1 MHRTRN
7 TEIETKKEIKG
18 GGGGNNRDRQFIHV
32 ILIDHSF
39 LFELI
44 LGLIFFS
51 LISNV
56 NNQMV
61 RYFAF

>member
-44 LGLIFFS
+44 LGLIFFP
-51 LISNV
+51 
-56 NNQMV
+56 
-61 RYFAF
+61 